1 MRLTQEMDIP
11 MTIVSA
17 GVGNVVSLVMQSL
30 MDCSHV
36 EILSNF
42 LYYDEEGKAVSFS
55 HPSINS
61 LTKFK
66 ILANK
71 ELRPNIILLGD
82 VTPVILYSGCIH
94 VRRSYL

>member
-17 GVGNVVSLVMQSL
+17 GIGNVVALVMQSL

-42 LYYDEEGKAVSFS
+42 LYFNEEGKAVSVT

-66 ILANK
+66 ILASK
-71 ELRPNIILLGD
+71 QLRSNIILLGD
-82 VTPVILYSGCIH
+82 VTPVILT
-94 VRRSYL
+94 